1 MKAPE
6 IETIVPKVLA
16 RVLQL
21 LPWTFSI
28 LKSPNWM
35 NLELGDTVK
44 VTQKRIP
51 QLLSGMRESS
61 SAEISLDTREQDH
74 WIIYYLQR

>member
-21 LPWTFSI
+21 LPWIFSI

-35 NLELGDTVK
+35 NLELGDIVK
-44 VTQKRIP
+44 VTQKRIA

-61 SAEISLDTREQDH
+61 SDEISLDTREHDY
-74 WIIYYLQR
+74 WII

>member
-6 IETIVPKVLA
+6 IETIVPKILA

-21 LPWTFSI
+21 LPWIFSI

-35 NLELGDTVK
+35 NLELGDIVK
-44 VTQKRIP
+44 VTQKRIA

-61 SAEISLDTREQDH
+61 SAEISLDTRAQDH
-74 WIIYYLQR
+74 WII

>member
-6 IETIVPKVLA
+6 IETIVPKILA

-21 LPWTFSI
+21 LPWIFSI

-35 NLELGDTVK
+35 NLELGDIVK
-44 VTQKRIP
+44 VTQKRIA
-51 QLLSGMRESS
+51 QLFLSGMRESS

-74 WIIYYLQR
+74 GII

>member
-21 LPWTFSI
+21 LPWIFSI

-35 NLELGDTVK
+35 NLELGDIVK
-44 VTQKRIP
+44 VTKKRIA

-61 SAEISLDTREQDH
+61 SDEISLDTREQDY
-74 WIIYYLQR
+74 WII